1 MKDFVVMC
9 HKGPTVIG
17 LCCCG
22 VPANCLG
29 VLIFDVHV
37 LMFTTVFVRLQ
48 LCCQFVFGEDK

>member
-1 MKDFVVMC
+1 MC